1 MGDEKMYGSIRRNYS
16 TAIDTS
22 NIEKKS
28 KFSWFR
34 KKNKM
39 AKKCQEIDDLQETR
53 YIKVDEVR
61 KAQDVAMPKTITRAD
76 ENSRNVINKNEFPVA
91 SVILTIV
98 LTMMAMVL
106 AFGGI

>member
-1 MGDEKMYGSIRRNYS
+1 MEEEKMYGSIRKNYS
-16 TAIDTS
+16 TARDTS
-22 NIEKKS
+22 SNSEKKS
-28 KFSWFR
+28 RFAWFK
-34 KKNKM
+34 KKNKVIEQT
-39 AKKCQEIDDLQETR
+39 QEVDDLQETR

-61 KAQDVAMPKTITRAD
+61 KAQDVVINKNVKT
-76 ENSRNVINKNEFPVA
+76 EEKSRNIINKNEFPVA